1 MSNEDE
7 VRYCEECVRA
17 ADIRLHTARANLCWY
32 QERVRVHEEALA
44 SAWRRLAEAQSI
56 KEGGATCEG

>member
-17 ADIRLHTARANLCWY
+17 ADIRLHTARANLRWY
-32 QERVRVHEEALA
+32 QERVAIHEEALA

-56 KEGGATCEG
+56 NEGDA